1 MPLLE
6 LSDGSRIAYEVE
18 GGGSPVL
25 LIQGVG
31 VAGAGWQPQ
40 VRALCDR
47 HRVASFDNRGLGASV
62 PLVGAITIER
72 LAGDALALMDA
83 LAFERAH
90 VVGHSMGGVI
100 AQELALRAPERVLSL
115 SLLCTFARGK
125 DAVALSPWIVWTGMR
140 TRVGTR
146 RMRRHAFL
154 DMIMPAASL
163 RSADRD
169 ALAAELAA
177 IFGRDLADQP
187 PVAMKQL
194 SATGRHDASSRLAA
208 LASIPTLVVS
218 GAHDRI
224 APPTTGRRLAELIPG
239 ARYVEIEDGAHAVV
253 ISGAER
259 VNALLIEHLD
269 AVERRRAA

>member
-1 MPLLE
+1 MPLVE
-6 LSDGSRIAYEVE
+6 LSDGSRIAYAVE
-18 GGGSPVL
+18 GDGSPVL

-31 VAGAGWQPQ
+31 MAGVAWQPQ
-40 VRALCDR
+40 VRALRER
-47 HRVASFDNRGLGASV
+47 HRVASFDNRGLGGSA
-62 PLVGAITIER
+62 PLVGALSIER
-72 LAGDALALMDA
+72 LAEDALALMDE

-115 SLLCTFARGK
+115 ALLCTFARGK
-125 DAVALSPWIVWTGMR
+125 DAVALSPFIVWNGMR
-140 TRVGTR
+140 TRIGTR

-154 DMIMPAASL
+154 DMIMPPALL
-163 RSADRD
+163 RGADRD

-177 IFGRDLADQP
+177 VFGRDLADQP

-194 SATGRHDASSRLAA
+194 SAMGRYDASSRLAS
-208 LASIPTLVVS
+208 LAPIPTLVVS

-224 APPTTGRRLAELIPG
+224 APPATGRRLAELIPG

-259 VNALLIEHLD
+259 VNALLLEHLD
-269 AVERRRAA
+269 AEAQSAA